1 MVGLLMAA
9 LTINYVDRGTVSTA
23 GPLLKTQLQ
32 LSTSQTFLMLSAF
45 FWTYVP
51 SQPVMGWLA
60 DRIGAARVLAG
71 GVALWSVATCL
82 AGLSQGVV
90 QLIGLRLLMG
100 IGESTFYPSALS
112 LLSQHVSDAH
122 RVRATAVMQLGGI
135 IGPALGTFVGGL
147 VMVRY
152 GWRTMFF
159 GMGLASLLWLIPWS
173 GQLRALAARPRAAA
187 ATVSPSFALVLR
199 QRALWGTILG
209 NFCSNYAFYFVFAA
223 LPLYLVE
230 ERGLSLLA
238 MTRFQTLLYL
248 VDAASCAATGWILDG
263 WVRRGAS
270 MNLAYKS
277 ALVLS
282 AAGVGACL
290 IAASQAGATTGAWLL
305 LGTGLAD
312 GLTNPAVCSLTQRF
326 AGPLASG
333 RWMGVQNALSNTA
346 GILAPIV
353 TGQLVIAAGGHYA
366 LALWVTGGVA
376 LLGLIGWLVIVP
388 TLKPL
393 DWQTLAGGHAAV
405 PA

>member
-1 MVGLLMAA
+1 
-9 LTINYVDRGTVSTA
+9 
-23 GPLLKTQLQ
+23 
-32 LSTSQTFLMLSAF
+32 
-45 FWTYVP
+45 
-51 SQPVMGWLA
+51 
-60 DRIGAARVLAG
+60 
-71 GVALWSVATCL
+71 
-82 AGLSQGVV
+82 
-90 QLIGLRLLMG
+90 
-100 IGESTFYPSALS
+100 
-112 LLSQHVSDAH
+112 
-122 RVRATAVMQLGGI
+122 
-135 IGPALGTFVGGL
+135 
-147 VMVRY
+147 
-152 GWRTMFF
+152 
-159 GMGLASLLWLIPWS
+159 
-173 GQLRALAARPRAAA
+173 
-187 ATVSPSFALVLR
+187 
-199 QRALWGTILG
+199 
-209 NFCSNYAFYFVFAA
+209 
-223 LPLYLVE
+223 LYLVE